1 VLRLRCLRCGLI
13 VPYKGSRGDVCPR
26 CLVRDD
32 QAVALIT
39 ISDQP
44 SAPGGTIG
52 RLRIH
57 TKDEGTR
64 QTIVLSGELD
74 VASAQILESVLADAC
89 ASGVQELVLDV
100 GGIEFMDS
108 TGLRAILQGQ
118 SLCAQHRCSYSLS
131 PAQRQ
136 VERVFKTTGVDKR
149 LRRRPRLSTRRA
161 HS

>member
-1 VLRLRCLRCGLI
+1 

-39 ISDQP
+39 VSDQP

-52 RLRIH
+52 RLRINS
-57 TKDEGTR
+57 KSEGDR
-64 QTIVLSGELD
+64 QTIILSGELD
-74 VASAQILESVLADAC
+74 VASSQILESVIADAC
-89 ASGVQELVLDV
+89 ASGVKELALNLA
-100 GGIEFMDS
+100 GIEFMDS

-118 SLCAQHRCSYSLS
+118 AMCERHECSYSLS

-136 VERVFKTTGVDKR
+136 VERVLTETGVGER
-149 LRRRPRLSTRRA
+149 LRRRPRLMAPRA
-161 HS
+161 GA